1 MTTLAPHK
9 NEHAEVSLTKAER
22 ARRTRAL
29 LIETA
34 LSCLARYGY
43 AKTSLKLIADEA
55 GVSRGPLHYHY
66 KDKNDLM
73 GAVAEALP
81 QRVSDESLQRLL
93 KASTIEDRMEALI
106 DLGIEQH
113 LGDHHLI
120 AFELLIATRHD
131 PDLAAEVL
139 PHISSGERKIQAW
152 WLEYARELNWDEGK
166 LIAFW
171 RMFVSALRGLAL
183 DHIEFGSDGHA
194 HAAAMLKEM
203 VIAYIKTAR
212 ASGASEGDE
221 GATAIRQGRVTT

>member
-1 MTTLAPHK
+1 MTALAPTK
-9 NEHAEVSLTKAER
+9 NENSEPSLTKAER

-34 LSCLARYGY
+34 LSCIARYGY
-43 AKTSLKLIADEA
+43 AKTSLKLIADVA

-93 KASTIEDRMEALI
+93 RASTIEDRMEALV

-131 PDLAAEVL
+131 PELAAEVL

-152 WLEYARELNWDEGK
+152 WLEYARELNWDEK
-166 LIAFW
+166 TLIAFW
-171 RMFVSALRGLAL
+171 RMFVAALRGLAL

-194 HAAAMLKEM
+194 RAAAMLKEM
-203 VIAYIKTAR
+203 VMAYIRAAR
-212 ASGASEGDE
+212 ASASKEDE
-221 GATAIRQGRVTT
+221 KDSAVLAKAR

>member
-1 MTTLAPHK
+1 MTTLAPSK
-9 NEHAEVSLTKAER
+9 NENAEVSLTKAER

-81 QRVSDESLQRLL
+81 QRVSEESRQRLL
-93 KASTIEDRMEALI
+93 RATTIEARIEALV

-152 WLEYARELNWDEGK
+152 WLDYARELNWDDEA

-171 RMFVSALRGLAL
+171 RMFVAALRGLAL

-194 HAAAMLKEM
+194 RAAAMLKEM
-203 VIAYIKTAR
+203 VIAYIRAAR
-212 ASGASEGDE
+212 SSASNERGHHSPSMAKS
-221 GATAIRQGRVTT
+221 R